1 MPLVPLFR
9 NAARPKGRIAVTPDD
24 PDAVTAR
31 PPGKNGKASRRP
43 HTDAKVVQV
52 RDLIQNST
60 LSYGEIASKTGVGRA
75 SICRW
80 TRDQGWQ
87 RPAFAP
93 RATDRMPRV
102 RAGQKL
108 KLRLLAER
116 LRALAER
123 HVRELEEAPHVDI
136 DRLVA
141 ALNVLKMA
149 RLEAM
154 GRRRRRKWQ
163 GETLTGAQ
171 WTARDDAVR
180 QALTEMRRG
189 GVDLDRI
196 PQDALDLLTHA
207 HSPPE
212 DDSPALHPRGWK
224 RR

>member
-9 NAARPKGRIAVTPDD
+9 QTSGRLRVEPDD
-24 PDAVTAR
+24 PAAVTAR
-31 PPGKNGKASRRP
+31 PAAKNGKASRSP
-43 HTDAKVVQV
+43 HTDAKVLQV

-60 LSYGEIASKTGVGRA
+60 LTYGEIEAKTGVGRA

-93 RATDRMPRV
+93 RATDRMPRI
-102 RAGQKL
+102 RAGQRL

-123 HVRELEEAPHVDI
+123 HVRELEESANVDV
-136 DRLVA
+136 DKLVA

-154 GRRRRRKWQ
+154 GRRRRRKWES
-163 GETLTGAQ
+163 ETLTGAQ
-171 WTARDDAVR
+171 WASREAAVR
-180 QALTEMRRG
+180 NALTEMRRG

-196 PQDALDLLTHA
+196 PQDALDALTHA
-207 HSPPE
+207 HTPP
-212 DDSPALHPRGWK
+212 DDHPALRPRGWK
-224 RR
+224 GR